1 MLKKWIVSSVLTLWL
16 FSVSITAI
24 AQDTSTTKSSAAATS
39 NEKVSKLADAWLGV
53 WKGKAQSISP
63 AGVNVTFDMQIE
75 IKLLNDPSRYEWK
88 TVFSGPQGD
97 VVKAYEL
104 IPQTKINHFVIDEK
118 NSILIDATLLGDTLS
133 SHFTVQDQTIWCQYH
148 LAEEQGETYLTF
160 DLYSASSSNAKS
172 SGAKDGIPEVK
183 SVIPTTRQ
191 TARLKKQK
199 S

>member
-1 MLKKWIVSSVLTLWL
+1 MLKKWIVSSVLALLL

-24 AQDTSTTKSSAAATS
+24 AQETSTAKSSAAASS
-39 NEKVSKLADAWLGV
+39 NEKVSKLDDAWLGV

-63 AGVNVTFDMQIE
+63 AGINVTFDMQIE

-118 NSILIDATLLGDTLS
+118 NSIFIDATLLGDTLS

-148 LAEEQGETYLTF
+148 LAEEQRETYLTF
-160 DLYSASSSNAKS
+160 DLYSASTSNEKS
-172 SGAKDGIPEVK
+172 SGVKDGIPEVK
-183 SVIPTTRQ
+183 SLIPTTRQ

>member
-1 MLKKWIVSSVLTLWL
+1 MLKKWIVSSVLTLCL

-24 AQDTSTTKSSAAATS
+24 AQDTSTTKSPAAATS

-75 IKLLNDPSRYEWK
+75 IKLSNDPSRYEWK

-160 DLYSASSSNAKS
+160 DLYSASTSNAKS

-183 SVIPTTRQ
+183 SLIPTTRQ